1 MLDWI
6 HHSSSV
12 ETENCGHKTAKQV
25 ERAKQF

>member
-12 ETENCGHKTAKQV
+12 ETENCGHKTVKPV
-25 ERAKQF
+25 EIAKQF